1 MDRHEPLAELILSKL
16 GYGVKGALEG
26 SSGVFRK
33 GHSSR
38 LYKRE
43 LTEPML
49 HARAR
54 V

>member
-1 MDRHEPLAELILSKL
+1 MDRDKPLASPILGEL
-16 GYGVKGALEG
+16 GCGVKGVLTG
-26 SSGVFRK
+26 RSGVFRK